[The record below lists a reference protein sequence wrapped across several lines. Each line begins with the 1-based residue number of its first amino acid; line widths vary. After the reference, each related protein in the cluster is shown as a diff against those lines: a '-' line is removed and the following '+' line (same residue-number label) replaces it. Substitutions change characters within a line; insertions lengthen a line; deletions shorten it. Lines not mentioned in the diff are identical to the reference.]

1 LTTTFR
7 GILVIKKQLL
17 FKERGLEKEIERKK
31 IKKTPKE
38 LMKKSYKGL
47 SEKLEK

>member
-1 LTTTFR
+1 LTATFR
-7 GILVIKKQLL
+7 GILVIKKQFL
-17 FKERGLEKEIERKK
+17 FKERGLEKKNREKK

-38 LMKKSYKGL
+38 LIKKSYKGL

>member
-17 FKERGLEKEIERKK
+17 FKERGMEKEIERKK
-31 IKKTPKE
+31 
-38 LMKKSYKGL
+38 
-47 SEKLEK
+47 